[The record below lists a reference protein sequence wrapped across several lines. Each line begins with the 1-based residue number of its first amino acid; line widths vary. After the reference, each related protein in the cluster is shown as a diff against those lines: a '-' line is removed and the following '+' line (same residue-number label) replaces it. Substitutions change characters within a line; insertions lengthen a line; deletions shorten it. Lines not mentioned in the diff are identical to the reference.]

1 MFLLVLKMMFV
12 QKNLFCTRPE
22 KMLNWRR
29 NFLIILCCEF
39 ELKNIIIDFMPIFF
53 FIFWYHNHAHCTFIH
68 CIIDLQVFFLVHYG
82 EQKNC

>member
-22 KMLNWRR
+22 KMLKWRR

-53 FIFWYHNHAHCTFIH
+53 FLSFGITIMHIAHSFT
-68 CIIDLQVFFLVHYG
+68 V
-82 EQKNC
+82 